1 MFLKNVCYVTFM
13 GLSWILIDVLIHFIL
28 LYMYGCMLRFLNMIL
43 TLFSETR
50 VRVFVSESSAL
61 YP

>member
-1 MFLKNVCYVTFM
+1 M